1 MGFLDRKRS
10 NIDPFNAGDPVMP
23 WDEPQAI
30 EDIGPAANGA
40 PVEDEGGYRA
50 PTKHQDDY
58 EPQAREENAAAS
70 EVAAGDSRKKAPSR
84 ETAPGA
90 TAHTTAPAKRSPNP
104 KRLIIGIVV
113 GMTALSL
120 LVGFIGAAIDIVE
133 DLVSDATSS
142 ANPFDDSTDSY
153 DAGPSVVI
161 DEESEQEIHDLVQA
175 KLDSALADTAGMN
188 VRCIKVLN
196 QCIESSLGYSAE
208 ELGLDTDAF
217 STWMQERIS
226 VEISGVYCY
235 EDDTASIYIDSSHPA
250 IYRLTDSFTGRVG
263 DYLNGQSADELTDNQ
278 KARINKLFARTLD
291 DLDDTG
297 STVRLEAEK
306 EDGTWQIDDDDFNTA
321 VNQLLGDYEE

>member
-1 MGFLDRKRS
+1 MGFLDRERS

-30 EDIGPAANGA
+30 EDIEPAANGT

-50 PTKHQDDY
+50 PTKQQDDY
-58 EPQAREENAAAS
+58 EPQAREENAAAT
-70 EVAAGDSRKKAPSR
+70 EVAAGNPRKKAPSR
-84 ETAPGA
+84 ETAPHA
-90 TAHTTAPAKRSPNP
+90 AAPAKRSPNP

-113 GMTALSL
+113 GITALSL

-133 DLVSDATSS
+133 DLVSDVAGS

-235 EDDTASIYIDSSHPA
+235 EDDTAGIYIDSSHPA

>member
-1 MGFLDRKRS
+1 MGFLDRERS

-30 EDIGPAANGA
+30 EDIGPAAGE
-40 PVEDEGGYRA
+40 PQLQSDKRGYQA
-50 PTKHQDDY
+50 PTKQQDDY
-58 EPQAREENAAAS
+58 EPQAYEEDA
-70 EVAAGDSRKKAPSR
+70 VAAGNLRKKVPSH
-84 ETAPGA
+84 EAAPGA
-90 TAHTTAPAKRSPNP
+90 TAHTTAPTKRSPNP

-306 EDGTWQIDDDDFNTA
+306 EDGTWQVDDDDFNTA

>member
-1 MGFLDRKRS
+1 MGFLDRERS

-30 EDIGPAANGA
+30 EDIGPAANGT

-50 PTKHQDDY
+50 PTKQQDDY
-58 EPQAREENAAAS
+58 EPQAREENAAAT
-70 EVAAGDSRKKAPSR
+70 EVAAGNPRKKAPSR
-84 ETAPGA
+84 ETAPHA
-90 TAHTTAPAKRSPNP
+90 AAPAKRSPNP

-235 EDDTASIYIDSSHPA
+235 EDDTAGIYIDSSHPA

>member
-1 MGFLDRKRS
+1 MGFLDRERS

-23 WDEPQAI
+23 WDEPQAT
-30 EDIGPAANGA
+30 EDIEPAANGT

-50 PTKHQDDY
+50 PTKQQDDY
-58 EPQAREENAAAS
+58 EPQAREENAAAT
-70 EVAAGDSRKKAPSR
+70 EVAAGNPRKKAPSR
-84 ETAPGA
+84 ETAPHA
-90 TAHTTAPAKRSPNP
+90 AAPAKRSSNP

-120 LVGFIGAAIDIVE
+120 LVGFIGAAIDTVE

-278 KARINKLFARTLD
+278 KERINKLFARTLD

-306 EDGTWQIDDDDFNTA
+306 EDGTWQVDDDDFNTA

>member
-1 MGFLDRKRS
+1 MGFLDRERS

-30 EDIGPAANGA
+30 ENSGATADVA

-50 PTKHQDDY
+50 PTKQQDDY
-58 EPQAREENAAAS
+58 EPQAHGEDAA
-70 EVAAGDSRKKAPSR
+70 VAETVANVSRKKASSH
-84 ETAPGA
+84 EAAP
-90 TAHTTAPAKRSPNP
+90 HTTAPAKRSPNP
-104 KRLIIGIVV
+104 KRLIIGIIV

-120 LVGFIGAAIDIVE
+120 LVGLIGAAVDFVE
-133 DLVSDATSS
+133 EVVSDVTSG

-153 DAGPSVVI
+153 DSEPDVVI

-175 KLDSALADTAGMN
+175 RLDGALADTAGMDA
-188 VRCIKVLN
+188 RCIKVLN
-196 QCIESSLGYSAE
+196 QCIESNLGYGAE
-208 ELGLDTDAF
+208 ELGIDTGAF
-217 STWMQERIS
+217 STWMQERVS

-250 IYRLTDSFTGRVG
+250 LYQLSDSFTGRVG
-263 DYLNGQSADELTDNQ
+263 DYLNGQDAAELTDSQ
-278 KARINKLFARTLD
+278 KARINKLFTRTLD
-291 DLDDTG
+291 DLSDTG

-306 EDGTWQIDDDDFNTA
+306 EDGTWTIDDDDFNTA